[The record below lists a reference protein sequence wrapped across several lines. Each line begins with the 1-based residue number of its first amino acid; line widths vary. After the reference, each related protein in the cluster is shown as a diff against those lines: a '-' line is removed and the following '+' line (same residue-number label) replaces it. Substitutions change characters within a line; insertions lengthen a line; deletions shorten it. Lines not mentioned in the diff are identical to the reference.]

1 MKDTSMEQTSSGSDS
16 DQGRLFHG
24 RRAGPGHGR
33 GRRRRL
39 WGTYWQENLR
49 LVAVCLVVWFF
60 VSFGCGLLL
69 ADVLNEVTFGGFHL
83 GFWFAQ
89 QGSIYVFVPLIFI
102 YAWRVTRLDRKYGTD
117 ESDERDATR
126 DD

>member
-1 MKDTSMEQTSSGSDS
+1 MKKPS
-16 DQGRLFHG
+16 
-24 RRAGPGHGR
+24 
-33 GRRRRL
+33 
-39 WGTYWQENLR
+39 YWQENLR
-49 LVAVCLVVWFF
+49 LVAVCLAVWFF

-69 ADVLNEVTFGGFHL
+69 VDVLNEVTFGGFQL

-102 YAWRVTRLDRKYGTD
+102 YAWRVTRLDRKYGVD
-117 ESDERDATR
+117 ESDQRDAPR